1 MHLGASDR
9 SRCMSVGVDCGIQMC
24 QQASFAIVFVRR
36 LCVPIAFLSDINC
49 SGKLM
54 GMGVIIFL

>member
-1 MHLGASDR
+1 
-9 SRCMSVGVDCGIQMC
+9 MC